1 MQLKEGV
8 AMKSVAESQTAFR
21 GSVISVLVGVVGAL
35 LVSLL
40 LLSMFSIVMT
50 IRDLPSVVILLL
62 ACVSIAGGAFVG
74 GMVAARLIR
83 NRGLLTGAVTG
94 LTFFL
99 ILYLTGLIMHQAGMD
114 VWLLVKV
121 AVAMLAGGIG
131 GITGVNMRKRR
142 TR

>member
-1 MQLKEGV
+1 
-8 AMKSVAESQTAFR
+8 MKSVAESQTAFR

>member
-1 MQLKEGV
+1 MKTV
-8 AMKSVAESQTAFR
+8 ADTQTAFKS
-21 GSVISVLVGVVGAL
+21 SVASVLFGVVGAL

-40 LLSMFSIVMT
+40 LLSAFSILMT
-50 IRDLPSVVILLL
+50 VRDLPSVVILLL

-83 NRGLLTGAVTG
+83 NRGLLIGAITG
-94 LTFFL
+94 LAFFL

-121 AVAMLAGGIG
+121 AVALLTGGIG
-131 GITGVNMRKRR
+131 GITGVNMRKRHSR
-142 TR
+142 

>member
-1 MQLKEGV
+1 MLLKEGV
-8 AMKSVAESQTAFR
+8 AMKTVADTQTAFKS
-21 GSVISVLVGVVGAL
+21 SVASVLFGVVGAL

-40 LLSMFSIVMT
+40 LLSAFSILMT
-50 IRDLPSVVILLL
+50 VRDLPSVVILLL

-83 NRGLLTGAVTG
+83 NRGLLIGAITG
-94 LTFFL
+94 LAFFL

-121 AVAMLAGGIG
+121 AVALLTGGIG
-131 GITGVNMRKRR
+131 GITGVNMRKRHSR
-142 TR
+142 

>member
-1 MQLKEGV
+1 
-8 AMKSVAESQTAFR
+8 MKSVAESQTAFR
-21 GSVISVLVGVVGAL
+21 GSVTSVLVGVVGAL

-142 TR
+142 AR